1 MEVFISKEN
10 LVEKVSLSEFTAKE
24 GNKEVIVILD
34 NQWKV
39 IIQGEVYLLICEDN
53 EPQRIG

>member
-1 MEVFISKEN
+1 MIILENCEDKMEVFISKEN

-34 NQWKV
+34 N
-39 IIQGEVYLLICEDN
+39 
-53 EPQRIG
+53 